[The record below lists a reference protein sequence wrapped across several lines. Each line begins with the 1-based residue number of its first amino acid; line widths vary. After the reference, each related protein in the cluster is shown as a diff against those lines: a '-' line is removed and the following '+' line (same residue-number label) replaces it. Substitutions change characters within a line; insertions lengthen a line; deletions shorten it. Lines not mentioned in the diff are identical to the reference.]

1 MPSFT
6 KTGLRCLGIA
16 ESFIKGVSKRSILVG
31 VVMRGDFKIDGFN
44 IRTIEVGGMDSTES
58 IISMVEEFNRR
69 DISTIMLNGCI
80 ISWFNVVDLNR
91 VYEETRI
98 PLLCVSY
105 NPSDGIEKY
114 LKEYFPKDWE
124 ERTEVCRRN
133 GERHRVI
140 LKTGFPVYLHNLGIS
155 LHDAKIILNRFTVFG
170 KIPEPI
176 RVSKLIARTILRKKD
191 ILRDL

>member
-16 ESFIKGVSKRSILVG
+16 ESFIKGISKKSILVG

-44 IRTIEVGGMDSTES
+44 IKTIEVGGMDATEN
-58 IISMVEEFNRR
+58 IISMVREFDRK
-69 DISTIMLNGCI
+69 DISAIMLNGCV
-80 ISWFNVVDLNR
+80 ISWFNIIDLNR
-91 VYEETRI
+91 VYEETEI
-98 PLLCVSY
+98 PLLCISY
-105 NPSDGIEKY
+105 NPSNGIEKY
-114 LKEYFPKDWE
+114 LREYFPKDWK
-124 ERTEVCRRN
+124 ERIEVCRRN
-133 GERHRVI
+133 GERRRVI
-140 LKTGFPVYLHNLGIS
+140 LKTGFPIYLHNLGIN
-155 LHDAKIILNRFTVFG
+155 LHNAKILLNRFTVFG